1 MQRFIE
7 LTVRKGSTFASLE
20 RHEPE
25 DLYKVLE
32 AFLTYL
38 PNDLIPAAVAL
49 QKAKEFLE
57 TSGDWLNERP
67 VASSLQALRKGL
79 IFEATV
85 GYRKNGQDRYTRE
98 ELDEAVSREKE
109 KRATLRAVMQKA
121 LQQRNRDINSRRR
134 QTSSKDANFMNE
146 ALEFAREAAIN
157 GEVPV
162 GCVVVKDGEIIGVGK
177 NSCIAKHDPSAH
189 AEVMA
194 IRQAAQALENYRLN
208 GCTLYVTLEP
218 CPMCA
223 GLIAQARLDRVV
235 FGASDKKSGAYGG
248 AFDLQASGA
257 LYHKVQ
263 VDSGVLGKEC
273 SELLTQFFKEQRKN
287 A

>member
-1 MQRFIE
+1 MVSQ
-7 LTVRKGSTFASLE
+7 
-20 RHEPE
+20 
-25 DLYKVLE
+25 
-32 AFLTYL
+32 
-38 PNDLIPAAVAL
+38 
-49 QKAKEFLE
+49 
-57 TSGDWLNERP
+57 
-67 VASSLQALRKGL
+67 
-79 IFEATV
+79 
-85 GYRKNGQDRYTRE
+85 

-121 LQQRNRDINSRRR
+121 LQQRNREINSRRR
-134 QTSSKDANFMNE
+134 QASSKDANFMNE

-273 SELLTQFFKEQRKN
+273 AELLTQFFKEQRKN

>member
-67 VASSLQALRKGL
+67 VALLLQALRKGL

-85 GYRKNGQDRYTRE
+85 G
-98 ELDEAVSREKE
+98 
-109 KRATLRAVMQKA
+109 
-121 LQQRNRDINSRRR
+121 
-134 QTSSKDANFMNE
+134 
-146 ALEFAREAAIN
+146 
-157 GEVPV
+157 
-162 GCVVVKDGEIIGVGK
+162 
-177 NSCIAKHDPSAH
+177 
-189 AEVMA
+189 
-194 IRQAAQALENYRLN
+194 
-208 GCTLYVTLEP
+208 
-218 CPMCA
+218 
-223 GLIAQARLDRVV
+223 
-235 FGASDKKSGAYGG
+235 
-248 AFDLQASGA
+248 
-257 LYHKVQ
+257 
-263 VDSGVLGKEC
+263 
-273 SELLTQFFKEQRKN
+273 
-287 A
+287 

>member
-38 PNDLIPAAVAL
+38 PNDLIPASVAL

-67 VASSLQALRKGL
+67 VALLLQALRKGL

-85 GYRKNGQDRYTRE
+85 GYRKNGQDRYSRQ

-121 LQQRNRDINSRRR
+121 LQQRNREINSRRR
-134 QTSSKDANFMNE
+134 QASSKDANFMNE

-177 NSCIAKHDPSAH
+177 NSCIAKHDP
-189 AEVMA
+189 
-194 IRQAAQALENYRLN
+194 
-208 GCTLYVTLEP
+208 
-218 CPMCA
+218 
-223 GLIAQARLDRVV
+223 
-235 FGASDKKSGAYGG
+235 ASPPVRFESGRCM
-248 AFDLQASGA
+248 
-257 LYHKVQ
+257 
-263 VDSGVLGKEC
+263 E
-273 SELLTQFFKEQRKN
+273 RI
-287 A
+287 